1 MRTHAKVNLFLRVL
15 GRRADGYHEIETIL
29 HGIAL
34 ADDLEVRATS
44 SRSIDVDMGLAP
56 GLPGRL
62 PAPADNLVTRA
73 ARSVGEAA
81 GGRWGAVIRGT
92 KHVPIGSGLGGGS
105 SNAAGTLVALNELWG
120 ARLRPEEL
128 AARAAGLGSDI
139 AFFLD
144 GGTALATSR
153 GEEITGLVSTSL
165 LWFVL
170 GISRDPM
177 LTSDVYRAWDALGS
191 APENAAP
198 MVMALGAG
206 DTDEVASLLFNDL
219 EVPAFR
225 LRPDLARLKDAMI
238 AAGAVGALMSG
249 SGPTIFGIARD
260 GAHAH
265 SIAAHVE
272 DVFDLVLVTS
282 SHETSIEYLDG
293 DAV

>member
-44 SRSIDVDMGLAP
+44 TRSIDIDMGLAP
-56 GLPGRL
+56 ELHGTLPSSGE
-62 PAPADNLVTRA
+62 NLVTRA
-73 ARSVGEAA
+73 ARSVAEVA
-81 GGRWGAVIRGT
+81 GGRWGAVITGT
-92 KHVPIGSGLGGGS
+92 KHIPLGSGLGGGS

-120 ARLRPEEL
+120 ARLRSDEL
-128 AARAAGLGSDI
+128 AARAARLGSDV
-139 AFFLD
+139 AYFLE

-153 GEEITGLVSTSL
+153 GEEITGLVSLSM
-165 LWFVL
+165 LWLVL
-170 GISRDPM
+170 GISHDPM
-177 LTSDVYRAWDALGS
+177 LTADVYGAWDALGS

-206 DTDEVASLLFNDL
+206 DSAAVASLLHNDL
-219 EVPAFR
+219 EAPAFR
-225 LRPDLARLKDAMI
+225 LRPVLAQLKEAML

-260 GAHAH
+260 GAHAREV
-265 SIAAHVE
+265 AANVG
-272 DVFDLVLVTS
+272 DVFDRVLVTCS
-282 SHETSIEYLDG
+282 QTECIERL
-293 DAV
+293 

>member
-44 SRSIDVDMGLAP
+44 TRSIDIDMGLAP
-56 GLPGRL
+56 ELRGVLPSSGE
-62 PAPADNLVTRA
+62 NLVTRA
-73 ARSVGEAA
+73 ARSVAEVA
-81 GGRWGAVIRGT
+81 GGRWGAVITGT
-92 KHVPIGSGLGGGS
+92 KHIPLGSGLGGGS

-120 ARLRPEEL
+120 ARLRSDEL
-128 AARAAGLGSDI
+128 AARAARLGSDV
-139 AFFLD
+139 AYFLE

-153 GEEITGLVSTSL
+153 GEEITGLVSLSM
-165 LWFVL
+165 LWLVL
-170 GISRDPM
+170 GISHDPM
-177 LTSDVYRAWDALGS
+177 LTADVYGAWDALGS

-206 DTDEVASLLFNDL
+206 DSAAVASLLHNDL
-219 EVPAFR
+219 EAPAFR
-225 LRPDLARLKDAMI
+225 LRPVLAQLKEAML

-260 GAHAH
+260 GAHAR
-265 SIAAHVE
+265 SIAARV
-272 DVFDLVLVTS
+272 DGVFDLVAVTS
-282 SHETSIEYLDG
+282 SHHASIEYLDG
-293 DAV
+293 DVL

>member
-44 SRSIDVDMGLAP
+44 TRSIDIDMGLAP
-56 GLPGRL
+56 ELRGVLPSSGE
-62 PAPADNLVTRA
+62 NLVTRA
-73 ARSVGEAA
+73 ARSVAEVA
-81 GGRWGAVIRGT
+81 GGRWGAVITGT
-92 KHVPIGSGLGGGS
+92 KHIPLGSGLGGGS

-120 ARLRPEEL
+120 ARLRSDEL
-128 AARAAGLGSDI
+128 AARAARLGSDV
-139 AFFLD
+139 AYFLE

-153 GEEITGLVSTSL
+153 GEEITGLVSLSM
-165 LWFVL
+165 LWLVL
-170 GISRDPM
+170 GISHDPM
-177 LTSDVYRAWDALGS
+177 LTADVYGAWDALGS

-206 DTDEVASLLFNDL
+206 DSAAVASLLHNDL
-219 EVPAFR
+219 EAPAFR
-225 LRPDLARLKDAMI
+225 LRPVLAQLKEAML

-260 GAHAH
+260 GAHAR
-265 SIAAHVE
+265 SIAARVD
-272 DVFDLVLVTS
+272 DVFDLVVVTS
-282 SHETSIEYLDG
+282 SHDASIEYLDG
-293 DAV
+293 DVL

>member
-15 GRRADGYHEIETIL
+15 GRRADDYHEIETIL

-34 ADDLEVRATS
+34 ADDLEMRATS
-44 SRSIDVDMGLAP
+44 TRSIDVDMGLAP
-56 GLPGRL
+56 GLSGLL

-73 ARSVGEAA
+73 ARSVAEVG

-92 KHVPIGSGLGGGS
+92 KHVPVGSGLGGGS

-120 ARLRPEEL
+120 TRLRSEEL
-128 AARAAGLGSDI
+128 ASRAAGLGSDV
-139 AFFLD
+139 AYFLE

-153 GEEITGLVSTSL
+153 GEETTGLVSPSM

-170 GISRDPM
+170 GISHDPM
-177 LTSDVYRAWDALGS
+177 LTADVYRAWDALGS
-191 APENAAP
+191 ATENAAP

-206 DTDEVASLLFNDL
+206 DTAGVATLLHNDL

-225 LRPDLARLKDAMI
+225 LRPDLARLKEAMT

-260 GAHAH
+260 GAHAR
-265 SIAAHVE
+265 SIAARVE
-272 DVFDLVLVTS
+272 DVFDLVVVTS

-293 DAV
+293 DVL

>member
-44 SRSIDVDMGLAP
+44 TRSIEVDMSLAP
-56 GLPGRL
+56 GVPGPL
-62 PAPADNLVTRA
+62 PASADNLVTRA
-73 ARSVGEAA
+73 ARSVGEVA
-81 GGRWGAVIRGT
+81 GGRWGAVIRGK
-92 KHVPIGSGLGGGS
+92 KHVPVGSGLGGGS

-120 ARLRPEEL
+120 ARLRAEEL
-128 AARAAGLGSDI
+128 ASRAALLGSDVSY
-139 AFFLD
+139 FLE

-153 GEEITGLVSTSL
+153 GEEITGLVSTSM

-170 GISRDPM
+170 GMSSDPM
-177 LTSDVYRAWDALGS
+177 LTADVYAAWDALGS
-191 APENAAP
+191 ASENAAP

-206 DTDEVASLLFNDL
+206 DTVEIGSLLHNDL

-225 LRPDLARLKDAMI
+225 LRPALARLKAAMI
-238 AAGAVGALMSG
+238 AAGAVGAAMSG

-260 GAHAH
+260 GAHAR
-265 SIAAHVE
+265 SIAARVD
-272 DVFDLVLVTS
+272 DVFDRVVVTS
-282 SHETSIEYLDG
+282 SHETSIEYLGG
-293 DAV
+293 DVL